1 MPPKR
6 NSSAKKGKA
15 RSKYLNNK
23 SKREVVEFSDLN
35 NNELETISEENS
47 EYGYDNDENETSL
60 VDDNEEMS
68 EEKDSE
74 IVNQLSREDE
84 IIIKAFIDMIDAF
97 ISNESST
104 ESFRKMLENKPLP
117 LDAHDIGQI
126 RKYSSRR
133 DNNTITSAYSLRSTM
148 WYLYEP
154 KIWKIYALKD
164 FCVIL
169 QILQEV
175 DLTDQEFYERYQRS
189 YFNALAIFKMCDMYE
204 EEQFYSEKAL
214 KKVDVLKDDLNHY
227 KILHNLGQ
235 AYLFTGNYKKALPNF
250 IEAVNIRKKIIR
262 EKLSN
267 EEIHKT
273 NPQYFIGES
282 LMELRR

>member
-84 IIIKAFIDMIDAF
+84 IIIKDFIDTINAF
-97 ISNESST
+97 ISNESSK
-104 ESFRKMLENKPLP
+104 ESFTKILENKPLP
-117 LDAHDIGQI
+117 LDAHGIGQI

-189 YFNALAIFKMCDMYE
+189 YYNALAIFKMCDMYE